1 MSDLI
6 YLASKSAS
14 RKQLLQQANIP
25 FLIIDQNAREDVYQ
39 SGDTLQ
45 QAVTKV
51 ALAKIAAVQ
60 LPNGQNVGEQAY
72 VLTADTMG
80 ICGQGEIYGK
90 PKDHADAVRMLRAYR
105 QGAETGTAFCLE
117 KRVWQVEDNRQGVWM
132 VQQQIIGYANATY
145 VFDVPDAM
153 LDLYCKHTMARLGLS
168 YLDVSGAVAIEDYGL
183 QFVTNFQG
191 SFTAVMGLPMYE
203 IRQALLALDFQ
214 FE

>member
-14 RKQLLQQANIP
+14 RKQLLQQANLP
-25 FLIIDQNAREDVYQ
+25 FLIVDQNASEDVYQ
-39 SGDTLQ
+39 VGDSLQ

-51 ALAKIAAVQ
+51 ALAKMAGVQ
-60 LPNGQNVGEQAY
+60 LPTGQIDGELAY

-80 ICGQGEIYGK
+80 ICGKGEIYGK

-105 QGAETGTAFCLE
+105 EGAETGTAFCLE
-117 KRVWQVEDNRQGVWM
+117 RRVWQVSRNAWTL
-132 VQQQIIGYANATY
+132 QQQVVGYANATY
-145 VFDVPDAM
+145 IFDVPDAM
-153 LDLYCKHTMARLGLS
+153 LDLYCKHTMSRLGLS

-203 IRQALLALDFQ
+203 IRQALMELDFQ